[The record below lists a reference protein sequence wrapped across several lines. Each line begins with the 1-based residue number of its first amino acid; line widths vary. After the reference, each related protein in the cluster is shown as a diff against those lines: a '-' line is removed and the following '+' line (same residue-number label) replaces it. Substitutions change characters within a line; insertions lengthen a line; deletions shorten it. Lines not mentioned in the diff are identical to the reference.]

1 MDVVTKGAT
10 RGLKQQK
17 FIVSQVM
24 EARKSD
30 IKVLAGAMFPLKPVG
45 NPSLSIPGF
54 WGLPEMLV
62 FLGLQ
67 LHSSI
72 SVFTS
77 FSVPLG
83 SVFTWTFYK
92 DMSINVGSKAHL
104 TPV

>member
-1 MDVVTKGAT
+1 MWLQ
-10 RGLKQQK
+10 RGNKRLKTTE
-17 FIVSQVM
+17 IYCLPVM
-24 EARKSD
+24 EARSLISRCWQGHVPSETCRGILPCLFLASGACEKS
-30 IKVLAGAMFPLKPVG
+30 
-45 NPSLSIPGF
+45 
-54 WGLPEMLV
+54 LV